1 VLPIIYLR
9 TNAKRRIKAMGF
21 FNRGKKRI
29 PVNATFQLT
38 QGGRDKLQEFSGDAT
53 SQILMALET
62 RGTLDIDE
70 ISQNSGLSKSK
81 VERLIPILAQKQY
94 VQYIGATTAVGE

>member
-1 VLPIIYLR
+1 MR
-9 TNAKRRIKAMGF
+9 F
-21 FNRGKKRI
+21 FDRGNRKRI
-29 PVNATFQLT
+29 PPNATFQIS
-38 QGGRDKLQEFSGDAT
+38 QNGRDKLQEFSGDAT

-70 ISQNSGLSKSK
+70 ISQNSGLSKGK

-94 VQYIGATTAVGE
+94 VQYIGAGGVGVD